1 MGRNKEGNDSFRV
14 RMDSAKREYLA
25 GEIISQGYYF
35 TRDGEK
41 LPSFGRFL
49 EDVADCIKKNNPID
63 TALNVVYSYRKPRNK
78 QMENNSLEQHLVDAK
93 AAALD
98 SFTSQL
104 FEILEARG
112 FQSDEFLLSLSRYFG
127 EEEAAVLSFL
137 EKAAM
142 ALKEEKGGI

>member
-49 EDVADCIKKNNPID
+49 EDVADSLKKATPID
-63 TALNVVYSYRKPRNK
+63 TALNVVYSYRKSRNK
-78 QMENNSLEQHLVDAK
+78 QMLENSLEQHLVDAK

-127 EEEAAVLSFL
+127 EEAAAVLSFL

>member
-49 EDVADCIKKNNPID
+49 EDVADSLKKATPID
-63 TALNVVYSYRKPRNK
+63 TALNMVYSYRKSRNK
-78 QMENNSLEQHLVDAK
+78 QMLENSLEQHLVDAK

-127 EEEAAVLSFL
+127 EEAAVLSFL

>member
-49 EDVADCIKKNNPID
+49 EDVADSLKKATLID
-63 TALNVVYSYRKPRNK
+63 TALNVVYSYRKSRNK
-78 QMENNSLEQHLVDAK
+78 QMNSLEQHLVDAK